1 LLSLTT
7 SKYSVSVQ
15 TLLETLA
22 NLKVKNSF
30 SRTGQLRVNNT
41 RFKDHSSFNNEH
53 SELFLYQY
61 EDLVNCNLEGLEYLR
76 MTLQEGEASVG
87 AELQRVRRTKT

>member
-1 LLSLTT
+1 MSVKTLS
-7 SKYSVSVQ
+7 
-15 TLLETLA
+15 ETLA

-30 SRTGQLRVNNT
+30 SRTGQLRINNT
-41 RFKDHSSFNNEH
+41 RFKDYSSFNNEH

-61 EDLVNCNLEGLEYLR
+61 EDLVNCNLQGLEQYLG

-87 AELQRVRRTKT
+87 AELQRLRRTKT